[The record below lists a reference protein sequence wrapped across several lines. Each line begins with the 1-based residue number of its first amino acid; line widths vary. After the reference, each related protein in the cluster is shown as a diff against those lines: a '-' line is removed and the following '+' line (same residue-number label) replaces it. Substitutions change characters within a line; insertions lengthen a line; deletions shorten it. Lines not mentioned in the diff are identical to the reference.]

1 MARYTKLLM
10 VALILGLSWGVLFS
24 QHLVYAD
31 DPDRVI
37 PTIGVG
43 SLTAG
48 TIDVLWSTPTDAPRD
63 YRLTWGKQNAQGEYD
78 YASWSAENSSTAGNA
93 YPSASATS
101 YTITGLDA
109 GTYKAMI
116 RARYDDNLSGEWN
129 ASSSVGVAGGTVP
142 RDPPTPDPTAVVVT
156 PTPEPTPEIAFSHDG
171 GADHPVTLPAPQDS
185 RRVLVSK
192 INQAAADGHTLTENQ
207 KKTYIIKVPSS
218 GYGFNVQT
226 ITLRIRDFD
235 SGDKLQ
241 VFVTHGGGA
250 TLNDSIHLRFNEV
263 TSVSNDIVTLNVDGA
278 SVVFPASQS
287 QQLNL
292 YGLVIKAAEGSFTVG
307 ETDAGGYDNG
317 SMDGWTL
324 TRVQAMIVG
333 KKRIKTEAFGTPE
346 PTPTPTIPNCYAEP
360 PPSGCAHPGS
370 TASATRLTL
379 GTTASGRLYSSQSEK
394 LYKVALAAGTKYK
407 ITVHGENTSDKTL
420 RNPKVAV
427 LAHSVVLGDGGLP
440 ELGGIQI
447 QTLGLK
453 NAVLD
458 DRNRITDP
466 GIGLA
471 SFQGGRVDFRYA
483 NVKTPCIRNDES
495 ACTSKIFSQG
505 SLRTLA
511 HLTKYKYEYP
521 DYYYIRVS
529 SANTGS
535 FSITVDTTTEN
546 LGSNGGDDS
555 VQGLHTLPAI
565 SFQNGF
571 TTTQG
576 SDTLKPRKLD
586 FAGDRDWFRLNLG
599 IANYCTVSVGGWGL
613 GPIASIDIINGGTG
627 VESSFVGSSNSA
639 IEVTGG
645 TGANILTTVSEMD
658 SGADHTISGFLI
670 NSGGSGYSPDSEV
683 VVDSDYGGTGY
694 KFKVNV
700 TLPDSAASNLQ
711 MQLGSRT
718 GTSFVVKKPGYSKAG
733 AVDGTGLL
741 RVHST
746 SDDTR
751 DYRVFVSDCGYATL
765 EERGVGSTIHNPI
778 QLVSSQSISKPGP
791 GRSVTVTGTR
801 DNTPR
806 TITDGVPDTTTECTS
821 GCRIP
826 RYWHKII
833 LTGYHHD
840 GTSVI
845 NAGRKYKI
853 AVSGAL
859 SNAAIL
865 IVPSVIKLEATGTGS
880 SRSPVTDA
888 DGNYTVL
895 ESCQKPETFAQ
906 LSNSLSTGDSK
917 VIEEFAPYYRTT
929 SGSALHKFRVV
940 YSADSVRRENNW
952 NVPQNCF
959 FINVYSI
966 SESAGSYT
974 LTVTDIGSQ

>member
-10 VALILGLSWGVLFS
+10 VALILGLSWGILFS

-63 YRLTWGKQNAQGEYD
+63 YRLTWGKQNAHGEYD

-93 YPSASATS
+93 YPSASAAS

-109 GTYKAMI
+109 GTYKAKI

-129 ASSSVGVAGGTVP
+129 ASSSVVVSGSG
-142 RDPPTPDPTAVVVT
+142 DPSTPVPTAVVET
-156 PTPEPTPEIAFSHDG
+156 PTAEPTPEIAFSHDE

-192 INQAAADGHTLTENQ
+192 VNQDASDGHTLTENQ
-207 KKTYIIKVPSS
+207 KVTYA
-218 GYGFNVQT
+218 FNVPLSGHGYDLFAV
-226 ITLRIRDFD
+226 TLRIRDFD
-235 SGDKLQ
+235 SGDKLHAFTT
-241 VFVTHGGGA
+241 VAGT
-250 TLNDSIHLRFNEV
+250 TLNETIRLRFNEV
-263 TSVSNDIVTLNVDGA
+263 TSVRDDVVTLR
-278 SVVFPASQS
+278 VVGGTIINPVSQGS
-287 QQLNL
+287 NA
-292 YGLVIKAAEGSFTVG
+292 YGLVIKAESGSFTVG
-307 ETDAGGYDNG
+307 ETNASGHDDG
-317 SMDGWTL
+317 SMDGWSL
-324 TRVQAMIVG
+324 SKVQAMFIG
-333 KKRIKTEAFGTPE
+333 KRRTKTDAFGTPE
-346 PTPTPTIPNCYAEP
+346 PTPSPTIPNCYAEP

-394 LYKVALAAGTKYK
+394 LYKVALAADTKYK

-427 LAHSVVLGDGGLP
+427 LAHSVVLGDGGIP
-440 ELGGIQI
+440 ELEGLTV

-453 NAVLD
+453 NAVID
-458 DRNRITDP
+458 DRSRITDP

-471 SFQGGRVDFRYA
+471 SFPRGSVDFRYA

-555 VQGLHTLPAI
+555 VQGLRTLPVI
-565 SFQNGF
+565 DFQNGF

-586 FAGDRDWFRLNLG
+586 FAGDRDWFSLNLG
-599 IANYCTVSVGGWGL
+599 NANYCTVSVGGWGL

-627 VESSFVGSSNSA
+627 LNASFVGSLSTG

-645 TGANILTTVSEMD
+645 TGANILTTVSELD
-658 SGADHTISGFLI
+658 GGADRTISELLI
-670 NSGGSGYSPDSEV
+670 NSGGSGYSPDSVV
-683 VVDSDYGGTGY
+683 VVDRVYAGTGY
-694 KFKVNV
+694 KFRVNV
-700 TLPDSAASNLQ
+700 TLPETAASNLQ
-711 MQLGSRT
+711 MKLGSRT

-746 SDDTR
+746 SGDTR

-765 EERGVGSTIHNPI
+765 EERGVGSTRHNPI

-806 TITDGVPDTTTECTS
+806 TITDGVPDTTTECSS
-821 GCRIP
+821 GCRIL
-826 RYWHKII
+826 RYWHKVI

-853 AVSGAL
+853 TASGAL

-959 FINVYSI
+959 FINVFST
-966 SESAGSYT
+966 SESEGAYT
-974 LTVTDIGSQ
+974 LTVTDIGAQ